1 MEIGR
6 VMKIDE
12 WVQRMRIKKLG
23 RSMKQKRWEPE
34 MVKIKTVIVSDDEY
48 SERLAVVGKCIYD
61 HYCQRQKE
69 SQNLNLGMI
78 QEVQEIELKRTGTD
92 G

>member
-1 MEIGR
+1 
-6 VMKIDE
+6 
-12 WVQRMRIKKLG
+12 
-23 RSMKQKRWEPE
+23 MKQKRWEPE
-34 MVKIKTVIVSDDEY
+34 VVEIKTVIVSDEEY
-48 SERLAVVGKCIYD
+48 GERLAVVGKNIYD

-78 QEVQEIELKRTGTD
+78 QEVQEMELKRTGTD

>member
-1 MEIGR
+1 MKRKQWVPEVVEIKA
-6 VMKIDE
+6 VM
-12 WVQRMRIKKLG
+12 
-23 RSMKQKRWEPE
+23 
-34 MVKIKTVIVSDDEY
+34 VSDEEY
-48 SERLAVVGKCIYD
+48 SERLAVVGKNIYD

-78 QEVQEIELKRTGTD
+78 QEVQEMELKRTGTD